1 LYCSANYTT
10 GGSARSAR
18 SVADRSLAEEKN
30 VCHAVEQALQNSND
44 AKVELTRELESTK
57 ASLTGT
63 HDKLISKSVVLD
75 VAVIREQQAKIQ
87 MKTTEEKLK
96 AAEEKLKIQE
106 QSWDP
111 SWQALS
117 KRELF
122 SSMVISLP
130 VANAA
135 ALFKNHMPDLDVEIL
150 HKDFT
155 IDGAEWKAL
164 ANSAYDAA
172 TILCPCIIFLASL
185 SPMTTTVP

>member
-1 LYCSANYTT
+1 
-10 GGSARSAR
+10 
-18 SVADRSLAEEKN
+18 
-30 VCHAVEQALQNSND
+30 
-44 AKVELTRELESTK
+44 LTRELESTK

-106 QSWDP
+106 QSLDP

-164 ANSAYDAA
+164 TNSAYDTA